1 MELLDEF
8 ELEVKGTKYVFRFK
22 QMSPAKMIA
31 LGYQM
36 KLSDVERTET
46 LSREVLENT
55 EFKTETEWLPV
66 KEKDKETY
74 WPMSLEKDYLACKKI
89 VDIFIL
95 DILLPVF
102 QPSRESKK
110 EQK

>member
-1 MELLDEF
+1 MKLLEEF
-8 ELEVKGTKYVFRFK
+8 ELEVEGMKHVFRFK
-22 QMSPAKMIA
+22 KMSPAKMIA

-46 LSREVLENT
+46 LSKEVLENT

-66 KEKDKETY
+66 KEKDKEVY
-74 WPMSLEKDYLACKKI
+74 WPMSLENDYLACKNL
-89 VDIFIL
+89 VDLFIL
-95 DILLPVF
+95 EVLLPVF